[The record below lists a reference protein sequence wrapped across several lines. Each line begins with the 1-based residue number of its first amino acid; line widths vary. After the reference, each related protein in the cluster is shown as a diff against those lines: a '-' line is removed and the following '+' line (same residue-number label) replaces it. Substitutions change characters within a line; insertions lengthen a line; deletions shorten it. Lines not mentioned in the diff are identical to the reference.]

1 MFCLDIYVFFFGLD
15 WSSEWVG
22 MVLLELNFVVR
33 DMLFF
38 VFKLCIFVFEF

>member
-22 MVLLELNFVVR
+22 MVLLENFVVR

>member
-15 WSSEWVG
+15 WSSECVG
-22 MVLLELNFVVR
+22 MVLLENFVVR